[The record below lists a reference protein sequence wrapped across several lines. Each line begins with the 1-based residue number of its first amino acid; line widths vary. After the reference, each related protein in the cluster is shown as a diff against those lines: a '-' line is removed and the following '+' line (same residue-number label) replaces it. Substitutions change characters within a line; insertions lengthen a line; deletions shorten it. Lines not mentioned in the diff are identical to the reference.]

1 MKGSLLDISS
11 LTIKGLSKLIASRE
25 ISCLEVV
32 EATIE
37 RIEKLNPKLN
47 AFITVLGESARREA
61 KHADS
66 LIKQGKYLGPLH
78 GIPIS
83 LKDLIYIKGVRSTS
97 GSKILADF
105 VPDYDSTITRKLRRA
120 GAIIVGTNNT
130 HEFACGITGINPH
143 YGPSKNPWDT
153 NRMSG
158 GSSGGSA
165 AAVSSGISLASIGT
179 DTSGSIR
186 VPASLC
192 GIFGLK
198 PTYGRVSKHGVMP
211 LAPSIDHVGPLA
223 RSAWDIAALLQV
235 IAGHDK
241 MDISSAKVSIPDYLK
256 GISSSE
262 TTNNNND
269 FYDSITKFKIGIPK
283 QFFFDVIEPKVME
296 TFRAFVDSLNGCGI
310 STKSN
315 VDVDGTDKIFET
327 WRAIRLGESAA
338 THDEWMISRHQ
349 DYGEDVRRMLQKG
362 QEITA
367 VHYINALYK
376 WRQEIKDAF
385 LKAMSGYDALL
396 VPTTIIPAPF
406 LDQKEVNIEGKTIEV
421 YFSLNRLTTVF
432 DITGLPA
439 LNIPGGLVDSKL
451 PVGVQLVGRPFD
463 EARMLKIAYTYEQH
477 YSLSEQFIPPPIT

>member
-1 MKGSLLDISS
+1 
-11 LTIKGLSKLIASRE
+11 
-25 ISCLEVV
+25 VV
-32 EATIE
+32 DATIE
-37 RIEKLNPKLN
+37 RIEKLNPRLN
-47 AFITVLGESARREA
+47 AFITILDQSARREA

-105 VPDYDSTITRKLRRA
+105 VPDYDSTVTKKLRRA

-130 HEFACGITGINPH
+130 HEFACGITNINPH
-143 YGPSKNPWDT
+143 YGPSKNPWDIA
-153 NRMSG
+153 RMSG

-165 AAVSSGISLASIGT
+165 VAVSSGMSLASIGT

-186 VPASLC
+186 VPSSLC

-223 RSAWDIAALLQV
+223 RSAWDIAAVLQV
-235 IAGHDK
+235 IAGYDK
-241 MDISSAKVSIPDYLK
+241 LDTSSMKVPVPDYLK
-256 GISSSE
+256 EISSSPPSSSE
-262 TTNNNND
+262 TRNNN
-269 FYDSITKFKIGIPK
+269 SSKKFKIGIPK
-283 QFFFDVIEPKVME
+283 QFFFDMIEPKVME
-296 TFRAFVDSLNGCGI
+296 IFRAFVDSLHCCGVTTI
-310 STKSN
+310 SN
-315 VDVDGTDKIFET
+315 VDVIGTDKIFET
-327 WRAIRLGESAA
+327 WRPIRLGESAA
-338 THDEWMISRHQ
+338 IHNGWIVSRPQ
-349 DYGEDVRRMLQKG
+349 DYGEDIIRMLKKG
-362 QEITA
+362 LEITA
-367 VHYINALYK
+367 VKYINALHK

-385 LKAMSGYDALL
+385 LKAMSEYDALL

-406 LDQKEVNIEGKTIEV
+406 LDQKEANIEGKIIEV
-421 YFSLNRLTTVF
+421 YFSLSRLTTVF

-439 LNIPGGLVDSKL
+439 LNIPAGLVDSKL

-463 EARMLKIAYTYEQH
+463 EARVLKIAYTYEQQ
-477 YSLSEQFIPPPIT
+477 YKLPEQLIPPIH

>member
-1 MKGSLLDISS
+1 LKRSLLDISN
-11 LTIKGLSKLIASRE
+11 LTIKQLSRLIASRE
-25 ISCLEVV
+25 VSCLEVV
-32 EATIE
+32 DATIE
-37 RIEKLNPKLN
+37 RIEKVNSRLN
-47 AFITVLGESARREA
+47 AFITILDQSARTEA

-83 LKDLIYIKGVRSTS
+83 FKDLIYVKGVKSTS
-97 GSKILADF
+97 GSKILSDF
-105 VPDYDSTITRKLRRA
+105 VPDYDSTVTRKLRKS

-130 HEFACGITGINPH
+130 HEFACGITNINPH
-143 YGPSKNPWDT
+143 YGPSKNPWDIA
-153 NRMSG
+153 RMSG

-165 AAVSSGISLASIGT
+165 VAVSGGMSLASIGT

-186 VPASLC
+186 VPSSLC

-198 PTYGRVSKHGVMP
+198 PTYGRVSKYGVMP

-223 RSAWDIAALLQV
+223 RSTWDIAAVLQI
-235 IAGHDK
+235 IAGYDK
-241 MDISSAKVSIPDYLK
+241 LDTSSAKVPVPDYLK
-256 GISSSE
+256 EISPSE
-262 TTNNNND
+262 TKNNNKN
-269 FYDSITKFKIGIPK
+269 SNIKKLKIGIPK
-283 QFFFDVIEPKVME
+283 QFFFDMIEPKVME
-296 TFRAFVDSLNGCGI
+296 IFRVFVDRLDGCGI
-310 STKSN
+310 TTTSN

-327 WRAIRLGESAA
+327 WRAIRLSESAA
-338 THDEWMISRHQ
+338 THNEWMVSRPQ
-349 DYGEDVRRMLQKG
+349 DYGEDVIRMLEKG
-362 QEITA
+362 LEIPA
-367 VHYINALYK
+367 VKYINALHK

-421 YFSLNRLTTVF
+421 YFCLSRLTTVF

-439 LNIPGGLVDSKL
+439 LNIPAGLVDSKL

-463 EARMLKIAYTYEQH
+463 EARILKIAYTYEQQ
-477 YSLSEQFIPPPIT
+477 YKLPEQPLPPIH